1 MNFVFFGSD
10 QFSIA
15 VLEELLKAGY
25 SPALV
30 VTVPDQP
37 KGRGLVLTPPPIK
50 PFAMSYN
57 IPALQPKNLNDA
69 FNLQLKTYNLQL
81 FIVASYGKIIP
92 KPILNIPEKGALN
105 VHPSL
110 LPKFRGPSPVE
121 SAILADEK
129 NTGVTIMLMD
139 EKMDHGP
146 IVAQKK
152 AALAKWPP
160 KASEL
165 EETLAKAGGKLL
177 AEILP
182 DWLAGKITPVPQNE
196 SKATY
201 CRKFEKKDGLLDISA
216 DPYKNL
222 LKIRAFEQF
231 PGTYFFAKRGAK
243 TVRVTIKEADFENG
257 RLVLRRVAPEGKREM
272 DYAGFLRG
280 LQSSKT
286 FKN

>member
-1 MNFVFFGSD
+1 MDFAFFGSD
-10 QFSIA
+10 QFSII
-15 VLEELLKAGY
+15 VLEKLSKAGY

-30 VTVPDQP
+30 VTVPDRP

-50 PFAMSYN
+50 PFAEAQS
-57 IPALQPKNLNDA
+57 IFVLQPTHFDPA
-69 FNLQLKTYNLQL
+69 FNSQLEAKSSQL
-81 FIVASYGKIIP
+81 FVVASYGKIIP
-92 KPILNIPEKGALN
+92 KSILNIPEKGVLN

-165 EETLAKAGGKLL
+165 EETLAKEGGKLL

-196 SKATY
+196 SEATY

-222 LKIRAFEQF
+222 IKIRAFEKF
-231 PGTYFFAKRGAK
+231 PGTYFFAKRGDK
-243 TVRVTIKEADFENG
+243 SVRVTIKEADFENG
-257 RLVLRRVAPEGKREM
+257 QLILHRVVPEGKREM
-272 DYAGFLRG
+272 GYEEFLRG
-280 LQSSKT
+280 LQSS
-286 FKN
+286 